1 MATLS
6 SVKQELQSI
15 SCRRNRLNSD
25 DVYIRGNIKITNENA
40 INLIRPL
47 TESKVSYDN
56 FVKCIYVLESIKD
69 TMVRSNIVKM
79 IKNSIC
85 EGLIT
90 DDLSNIT
97 LDNFSITDEEKDQIQ
112 EGLINACRHQRV
124 LTNQDMLSKRFNIDK
139 VVRENIYNPDR
150 IIKEICEFID
160 TYNQVLPKYKLNIAL
175 ENITYSLYSNGCEC
189 EASHIVDKVLEY
201 FLLGRDM
208 QIDDNM
214 YQSYQKVLQ
223 ENIMM
228 KSAIKNSSFASVV
241 LDNSGEYFREK
252 QRTILS
258 VLKDSSDILTE
269 EAMSIKTE
277 QDADNY
283 MELVKSE
290 ILSGITESD
299 LLALL
304 NSVSNIDKYTD
315 VSKYFIKINSSSVFD
330 KCCDFDY
337 HDVIDC
343 KCGNTDKKD
352 EELFGESVFTN
363 YLNKFNEAYADTE
376 DIKKVINKFKVEQEK
391 SPNKIKAFIEKLH
404 TKSPEV
410 IIDDIPDIM
419 RIVRVATLVCIA
431 ALTPIGPVVAAI
443 LGLVSWLLS
452 KQINDKEATRLLNTI
467 RSEKKKMQDKL
478 NNLSDG
484 KKKQE
489 IEKYI
494 ESLKACEDKVVK
506 YLDDIEDKDHS
517 DPDDDLDDD
526 FDFDLESSLLEV
538 SYVAEAASNILDFD
552 ASNLAIFNRIEECAK
567 SNILGDVTELV
578 KESSISISDY
588 KNILKEAYN
597 NSEDPIIRTAI
608 NSSIEKLDK
617 YPEDRSIYRSIVAA
631 DIANKALYEASY
643 EVINEFKLST
653 VKLALQ
659 NAKAKL
665 KDLSTKEKSMW
676 QSVDAAGS
684 GVIRA
689 IEKALT
695 SDRRE
700 AIIKGSLIP
709 SFSKC
714 VKGAIALAG
723 VGLFFGP
730 LPALVTAITGLA
742 TSKYLNHR
750 ERQLIYDEIDTEL
763 EVVKKE
769 IEIAQN
775 DGDMKKYRFLLNYQK
790 KLTREMQR
798 IRYGIKTSGRNL
810 PPAVLPDGKE

>member
-25 DVYIRGNIKITNENA
+25 NVYIRGNVKITNENA

-56 FVKCIYVLESIKD
+56 FMRCMSILESVKDPIK
-69 TMVRSNIVKM
+69 RSDMIKI

-85 EGLIT
+85 EGIIT
-90 DDLSNIT
+90 EDLSNIN
-97 LDNFSITDEEKDQIQ
+97 LNEFSITNEEKSQIE
-112 EGLINACRHQRV
+112 EGIVNTLRHQRV
-124 LTNQDMLSKRFNIDK
+124 LTNQDMLGKRFNINK
-139 VVRENIYNPDR
+139 VVRENIYNPDKV
-150 IIKEICEFID
+150 IKEICEFID
-160 TYNQVLPKYKLNIAL
+160 TYNQVLPNYKLNIAL
-175 ENITYSLYSNGCEC
+175 ENVTYSLYSNGCEC
-189 EASHIVDKVLEY
+189 EPSYIVDRILEY

-208 QIDDNM
+208 QIDDNL
-214 YQSYQKVLQ
+214 YQSYQNVLK

-228 KSAIKNSSFASVV
+228 KSAIQESSLASSI
-241 LDNSGEYFREK
+241 LENSGEYFKEK
-252 QRTILS
+252 QLEILS
-258 VLKDSSDILTE
+258 GLQEFKDIFTE
-269 EAMSIKTE
+269 NALNIKTE
-277 QDADNY
+277 QDADDY
-283 MELVKSE
+283 MQLVKNE
-290 ILSGITESD
+290 IVTGVSESD

-315 VSKYFIKINSSSVFD
+315 VSKYFIKLNSSSVFD
-330 KCCDFDY
+330 KCCKFEY
-337 HDVIDC
+337 HDVVDC
-343 KCGNTDKKD
+343 SCKNTDKKSD
-352 EELFGESVFTN
+352 GLFGESVFDDYKN
-363 YLNKFNEAYADTE
+363 MFNEAYADTE
-376 DIKKVINKFKVEQEK
+376 NIKKVIDKFKAEQEK
-391 SPNKIKAFIEKLH
+391 SPNKIKAFIDKLH

-419 RIVRVATLVCIA
+419 KVIRVSTLVCIA
-431 ALTPIGPVVAAI
+431 TLTPIGPVVAAI
-443 LGLVSWLLS
+443 LSLVSWLLS
-452 KQINDKEATRLLNTI
+452 KQINDKEATRLLNSI
-467 RSEKKKMQDKL
+467 RSEKKKMKDKL
-478 NNLSDG
+478 DNTSDT
-484 KKKQE
+484 KKKKE
-489 IEKYI
+489 IEEYI
-494 ESLKACEDKVVK
+494 DNLKACEDKVVK
-506 YLDDIEDKDHS
+506 YLDELEDDDHS

-526 FDFDLESSLLEV
+526 LDFDLETSILEV
-538 SYVAEAASNILDFD
+538 SYIMEAASNILEFD
-552 ASNLAIFNRIEECAK
+552 ASNLAIFDRIEECAK
-567 SNILGDVTELV
+567 ANILGDVTDLV

-588 KNILKEAYN
+588 RDILKEAYD
-597 NSEDPIIRTAI
+597 NSTDSLTRTAI
-608 NSSIEKLDK
+608 YSSIEKLNK
-617 YPEDRSIYRSIVAA
+617 QTEELNPYRTIVAA

-653 VKLALQ
+653 AKLALQ

-684 GVIRA
+684 GVVKA

-700 AIIKGSLIP
+700 AVIKGSLIP

-723 VGLFFGP
+723 VGVFFGP
-730 LPALVTAITGLA
+730 LAALTTAMAGLA
-742 TSKYLNHR
+742 TSKYLNHK
-750 ERQLIYDEIDTEL
+750 ERQYIYDEIDTEL
-763 EVVKKE
+763 EVVKRE

-775 DGDMKKYRFLLNYQK
+775 DGDMKKYRCLLNYQK

-798 IRYGIKTSGRNL
+798 IKYGIKVSGRSL